1 MFIVVNLHVAQFL
14 YYCCI
19 LDICCGNAIWLRIIV
34 KTDIDAPCPHESPAA
49 SAARCPVVAK
59 CGSYILLPARTEAWT
74 DAEADSFSSSQH
86 VPRGKR
92 LLFVSERP
100 FYSSEL

>member
-1 MFIVVNLHVAQFL
+1 MLTWLWTIV
-14 YYCCI
+14 
-19 LDICCGNAIWLRIIV
+19 DM
-34 KTDIDAPCPHESPAA
+34 DIDNLWPLESLA
-49 SAARCPVVAK
+49 SAARSPVAK